1 MINVKVKDKTME
13 VEQFTSIIDLA
24 KQYQD
29 EYEND
34 IILAMVNGK
43 LAELS
48 KSLDEDCTLDFITTG
63 DKIGSDCY
71 RRSVTFMMLKAIYKI
86 VGKENIEKVSVNY
99 SLSKGLY
106 CEIHGDVE
114 VTEDLLA
121 KVKEKMVD
129 IQSRDL
135 LIAKNT
141 IPVHQAI
148 KHFEHYG
155 MKDKVNLFKY
165 RRSSRVNIYNI
176 GGFEDYFYGYMAYST
191 GILKYFELTKYK
203 DGFVLRTPDPKA
215 PTEIPEFKEEDKH
228 FDALNDSTK
237 WAEMMG
243 VPTIGHVNNKIC
255 DGSVT
260 DLIMVQEAHQEK
272 KIADIAS
279 DIASRDGVKFVLIA
293 GPSSSGKT
301 SFAHRLSVQLVGQGL
316 KPHPISVDNYFVDR
330 VDNPVDEEG
339 KLDYEVIEALDLE
352 LFNHDMEALV
362 NGEEIELPE
371 YDFDAGVREKSGK
384 TLKLG
389 DNDILVI
396 EGIHCLNDK
405 MTYKLDADKKYKI
418 YISALTPLRID
429 EHNRISTSDWRLL
442 RRLVRDLRTRGKSA
456 QTTIEM
462 WKRVRRGEEKNIF
475 PYEDTADAI
484 FNSAMVFEPS
494 VLKVYTEP
502 ALFSVPEDSPEY
514 LEANRL
520 LKFLDYVLPLPEDD
534 IPKNSI
540 MREFVG
546 GSSIVKE

>member
-1 MINVKVKDKTME
+1 M
-13 VEQFTSIIDLA
+13 
-24 KQYQD
+24 
-29 EYEND
+29 
-34 IILAMVNGK
+34 
-43 LAELS
+43 
-48 KSLDEDCTLDFITTG
+48 
-63 DKIGSDCY
+63 
-71 RRSVTFMMLKAIYKI
+71 
-86 VGKENIEKVSVNY
+86 
-99 SLSKGLY
+99 
-106 CEIHGDVE
+106 
-114 VTEDLLA
+114 
-121 KVKEKMVD
+121 
-129 IQSRDL
+129 
-135 LIAKNT
+135 
-141 IPVHQAI
+141 
-148 KHFEHYG
+148 
-155 MKDKVNLFKY
+155 
-165 RRSSRVNIYNI
+165 
-176 GGFEDYFYGYMAYST
+176 
-191 GILKYFELTKYK
+191 
-203 DGFVLRTPDPKA
+203 
-215 PTEIPEFKEEDKH
+215 
-228 FDALNDSTK
+228 
-237 WAEMMG
+237 
-243 VPTIGHVNNKIC
+243 
-255 DGSVT
+255 
-260 DLIMVQEAHQEK
+260 
-272 KIADIAS
+272 
-279 DIASRDGVKFVLIA
+279 KFVLIA

>member
-1 MINVKVKDKTME
+1 MFNVKLKDETIQVDE
-13 VEQFTSIIDLA
+13 HASIVDIA
-24 KQYQD
+24 K
-29 EYEND
+29 EYAKDYESD
-34 IILAMVNGK
+34 IILAMYNGK
-43 LAELS
+43 LAELT
-48 KSLDEDCTLDFITTG
+48 KSVQEDCTLDFVTTANQ
-63 DKIGSDCY
+63 IGSDCY
-71 RRSVTFMMLKAIYKI
+71 RRSVVFMMLKAIYKI
-86 VGKENIEKVSVNY
+86 AGGKNIEKVSVNY

-106 CEIHGDVE
+106 CEIHGDVK
-114 VTEDLLA
+114 VSDKFLK
-121 KVKEKMVD
+121 KVKDEMKSLVERD
-129 IQSRDL
+129 I
-135 LIAKNT
+135 LIVKNT
-141 IPVHQAI
+141 YPVSEAI
-148 KHFEHYG
+148 KRFGNYG

-191 GILKYFELTKYK
+191 GVLKYFDLFKYK
-203 DGFVLRTPDPKA
+203 DGFVLQTPTPKA
-215 PTEIPEFKEEDKH
+215 PTEIPKFVEEEKH
-228 FDALNDSTK
+228 FDALKDSTE
-237 WAEMMG
+237 WAEKMG

-255 DGSVT
+255 DRSVT
-260 DLIMVQEAHQEK
+260 DLIMVQEAYQEK
-272 KIADIAS
+272 KIADIAE

-301 SFAHRLSVQLVGQGL
+301 SFAHRLSIQLVGQGL

-330 VDNPVDEEG
+330 KDNPVDEEG
-339 KLDYEVIEALDLE
+339 KLDYEVLEALDLE
-352 LFNHDMEALV
+352 HFNNDMEALL
-362 NGEEIELPE
+362 NGEEVELPE
-371 YDFDAGVREKSGK
+371 YDFDAGVQEMSGK
-384 TLKLG
+384 TLKLEE
-389 DNDILVI
+389 NDILVI

-429 EHNRISTSDWRLL
+429 EHNRISASDWRLL

-502 ALFSVPEDSPEY
+502 ALFSVPEDSEEY

>member
-1 MINVKVKDKTME
+1 MFNVKLKDQTIHVDE
-13 VEQFTSIIDLA
+13 HASIVDIA
-24 KQYQD
+24 KKYAKD
-29 EYEND
+29 YEND
-34 IILAMVNGK
+34 IILAMYNGK
-43 LAELS
+43 LAELT
-48 KSLDEDCTLDFITTG
+48 KSVQEDCTLDFITTA
-63 DKIGSDCY
+63 DQIGSDCY
-71 RRSVTFMMLKAIYKI
+71 RRSVVFMMLKAIYKI
-86 VGKENIEKVSVNY
+86 AGGQNIEKVSVNY

-106 CEIHGDVE
+106 CEIHGDVK
-114 VTEDLLA
+114 VSDKFLK
-121 KVKEKMVD
+121 KVKDEMKSLVERD
-129 IQSRDL
+129 I
-135 LIAKNT
+135 LIVKNT
-141 IPVHQAI
+141 YPVSEAI
-148 KHFEHYG
+148 KRFGNYG

-191 GILKYFELTKYK
+191 GVLKYFDLFKYK
-203 DGFVLRTPDPKA
+203 DGFVLQTPTPKA
-215 PTEIPEFKEEDKH
+215 PTEIPKFVEEEKH
-228 FDALNDSTK
+228 FDALKDSTE
-237 WAEMMG
+237 WAEKMG

-255 DGSVT
+255 DRSVT
-260 DLIMVQEAHQEK
+260 DLIMVQEAYQEK
-272 KIADIAS
+272 KIADIAE

-301 SFAHRLSVQLVGQGL
+301 SFAHRLSIQLVGQGL

-330 VDNPVDEEG
+330 KDNPVDEEG

-352 LFNHDMEALV
+352 LFNNDMEALL
-362 NGEEIELPE
+362 NGEEVELPE
-371 YDFDAGVREKSGK
+371 YDFDAGIREKSGK

-389 DNDILVI
+389 ENDILVI

-405 MTYKLDADKKYKI
+405 MTYKLDSDRKYKI

-429 EHNRISTSDWRLL
+429 EHNRISASDWRLL
-442 RRLVRDLRTRGKSA
+442 RRLVRDLRTRGKTA
-456 QTTIEM
+456 QVTIEM

-502 ALFSVPEDSPEY
+502 ALFSVPEDSEEY

>member
-1 MINVKVKDKTME
+1 MFNVKLKDQTIQVDE
-13 VEQFTSIIDLA
+13 HASIIDIA
-24 KQYQD
+24 KDYAKD
-29 EYEND
+29 YDND
-34 IILAMVNGK
+34 IILAMYNGK
-43 LAELS
+43 LAELT
-48 KSLDEDCTLDFITTG
+48 KSVQEDCTLDFITTA
-63 DKIGSDCY
+63 DQIGSDCY

-86 VGKENIEKVSVNY
+86 VGGDKIEKVSVNY

-114 VTEDLLA
+114 VTDELLS
-121 KVKEKMVD
+121 KVKTEMKSLVERD
-129 IQSRDL
+129 I
-135 LIAKNT
+135 LIVKNT
-141 IPVHQAI
+141 LPVSEAI
-148 KHFEHYG
+148 KHFEFYG
-155 MKDKVNLFKY
+155 MKDKVNLFRY

-191 GILKYFELTKYK
+191 GILKYFDLFTYK
-203 DGFVLRTPDPKA
+203 DGFVLQTPTPKA
-215 PTEIPEFKEEDKH
+215 PTEIPKFVEEDKH
-228 FDALNDSTK
+228 FDALKDSTE
-237 WAEMMG
+237 WAEKMG

-255 DGSVT
+255 DGSVS
-260 DLIMVQEAHQEK
+260 DLIMVQEAYQEK
-272 KIADIAS
+272 KIADIAE
-279 DIASRDGVKFVLIA
+279 DIASREGIKFVLIA

-301 SFAHRLSVQLVGQGL
+301 SFAHRLSIQLVGQGL

-330 VDNPVDEEG
+330 KDNPVDEEG
-339 KLDYEVIEALDLE
+339 KLDYEVLEALDLE
-352 LFNHDMEALV
+352 LFNHDMEALL
-362 NGEEIELPE
+362 NGEEVELPE

-389 DNDILVI
+389 ENDILVI

-405 MTYKLDADKKYKI
+405 MTYKLDSDRKYKI

-429 EHNRISTSDWRLL
+429 EHNRISASDWRLL

-502 ALFSVPEDSPEY
+502 ALFSVPEDSEEY

>member
-1 MINVKVKDKTME
+1 MFNVKLKDKTIQVDE
-13 VEQFTSIIDLA
+13 HASIVDTA
-24 KQYQD
+24 KEYAD
-29 EYEND
+29 EYKND
-34 IILAMVNGK
+34 IILAMYNGK
-43 LAELS
+43 LAELT
-48 KSLDEDCTLDFITTG
+48 KSVQEDCTLDFITTA
-63 DKIGSDCY
+63 DQIGSDCY
-71 RRSVTFMMLKAIYKI
+71 RRSVTFMMLKAVYKI
-86 VGKENIEKVSVNY
+86 VGGENIEKVSVNY

-114 VTEDLLA
+114 VTDELLA
-121 KVKEKMVD
+121 RVKNEMKSLAERD
-129 IQSRDL
+129 I
-135 LIAKNT
+135 LIVKNT
-141 IPVHQAI
+141 FPVSEAI
-148 KHFEHYG
+148 KHFEYYG
-155 MKDKVNLFKY
+155 MKDKVNLFRY

-176 GGFEDYFYGYMAYST
+176 GGFEDYFYGYMSYST
-191 GILKYFELTKYK
+191 GILKYFDLFAYK
-203 DGFVLRTPDPKA
+203 DGFVLQTPTPKN

-228 FDALNDSTK
+228 FEALKDSTE
-237 WAEMMG
+237 WAEKMG

-255 DGSVT
+255 DGSVA
-260 DLIMVQEAHQEK
+260 DLIMVQEAYQEK
-272 KIADIAS
+272 KIADIAE

-301 SFAHRLSVQLVGQGL
+301 SFAHRLSIQLVGQGL

-330 VDNPVDEEG
+330 KDNPVDEEG
-339 KLDYEVIEALDLE
+339 NLDYEVLEALDLE
-352 LFNHDMEALV
+352 HFNNDMEALL

-371 YDFDAGVREKSGK
+371 YDFDAGIQGKSGK
-384 TLKLG
+384 TLKLEE
-389 DNDILVI
+389 NDILVI
-396 EGIHCLNDK
+396 EGIHCLNDE
-405 MTYKLDADKKYKI
+405 MTYKLDSDKKYKV

-429 EHNRISTSDWRLL
+429 EHNRISASDWRLL

>member
-1 MINVKVKDKTME
+1 MFNVKLKDQTIQVDE
-13 VEQFTSIIDLA
+13 HASIVDIA
-24 KQYQD
+24 KEHAS

-34 IILAMVNGK
+34 IILAMYNGK
-43 LAELS
+43 LAELT
-48 KSLDEDCTLDFITTG
+48 KSVQEDCTLDFITTG
-63 DKIGSDCY
+63 DQIGSECY
-71 RRSVTFMMLKAIYKI
+71 RRSVVFMMLKAIYKI
-86 VGKENIEKVSVNY
+86 VGRENIEKVSISY

-106 CEIHGDVE
+106 CELYGDAE
-114 VTEDLLA
+114 VTDELLE
-121 KVKEKMVD
+121 KVNAEMMSLVERD
-129 IQSRDL
+129 I
-135 LIAKNT
+135 LIIKNT
-141 IPVHQAI
+141 LPVSQAI
-148 KHFEHYG
+148 KSFNYYG
-155 MKDKVNLFKY
+155 MKDKVNLLKY
-165 RRSSRVNIYNI
+165 RRSSRVNIYNLS
-176 GGFEDYFYGYMAYST
+176 GFEDYFYGYMAYST
-191 GILKYFELTKYK
+191 GILKYFNLFKYK
-203 DGFVLRTPDPKA
+203 DGFVLQTPTPKN

-228 FDALNDSTK
+228 FYALKDSTD
-237 WAEMMG
+237 WAEQMG

-255 DGSVT
+255 DGSVS
-260 DLIMVQEAHQEK
+260 DLIMVQEAYQEK
-272 KIADIAS
+272 KIADIAE
-279 DIASRDGVKFVLIA
+279 DIASRDGIKFVLIA

-301 SFAHRLSVQLVGQGL
+301 SFAHRLSIQLVGQGL

-330 VDNPVDEEG
+330 KDNPVDEEG
-339 KLDYEVIEALDLE
+339 KLDYEVLEALDLE
-352 LFNHDMEALV
+352 HFNNDMEALL

-371 YDFDAGVREKSGK
+371 YDFDSGVQGMSGK
-384 TLKLG
+384 TLKLEE
-389 DNDILVI
+389 NDILVI
-396 EGIHCLNDK
+396 EGIHCLNDE

-462 WKRVRRGEEKNIF
+462 WKRVRRGEEKYIF

>member
-1 MINVKVKDKTME
+1 MFNVKLKDQTIQVDE
-13 VEQFTSIIDLA
+13 HASIVDIA
-24 KQYQD
+24 K
-29 EYEND
+29 EYAKDYESD
-34 IILAMVNGK
+34 IILAMYNGK
-43 LAELS
+43 LAELT
-48 KSLDEDCTLDFITTG
+48 KSVQEDCTLDFITTA
-63 DKIGSDCY
+63 DQIGSDCY
-71 RRSVTFMMLKAIYKI
+71 RRSVVFMMLKAIYKI
-86 VGKENIEKVSVNY
+86 AGGQNIEKVSVNY

-106 CEIHGDVE
+106 CEIHGDVK
-114 VTEDLLA
+114 VSDKFLK
-121 KVKEKMVD
+121 KVKDEMKSLVERD
-129 IQSRDL
+129 I
-135 LIAKNT
+135 LIVKNT
-141 IPVHQAI
+141 YPVSEAI
-148 KHFEHYG
+148 KRFGNYG

-191 GILKYFELTKYK
+191 GVLKYFDLFKYK
-203 DGFVLRTPDPKA
+203 DGFVLQTPTPKA
-215 PTEIPEFKEEDKH
+215 PTEIPKFVEEDKH
-228 FDALNDSTK
+228 FDALKDSTE
-237 WAEMMG
+237 WAEKMG

-260 DLIMVQEAHQEK
+260 DLIMVQEAYQEK
-272 KIADIAS
+272 KIADIAE

-301 SFAHRLSVQLVGQGL
+301 SFAHRLSIQLVGQGL

-330 VDNPVDEEG
+330 KDNPVDEEG
-339 KLDYEVIEALDLE
+339 KLDYEVLEALDLE
-352 LFNHDMEALV
+352 HFNNDMEALL
-362 NGEEIELPE
+362 NGEEVELPE
-371 YDFDAGVREKSGK
+371 YDFDAGVQEMSGK
-384 TLKLG
+384 TLKLEE
-389 DNDILVI
+389 NDILVI
-396 EGIHCLNDK
+396 EGIHCLNDE

-429 EHNRISTSDWRLL
+429 EHNRISASDWRLL

-462 WKRVRRGEEKNIF
+462 WKRVRRGEEKYIF
-475 PYEDTADAI
+475 PYEDSADAI

-502 ALFSVPEDSPEY
+502 ALFSVPEDSEEY